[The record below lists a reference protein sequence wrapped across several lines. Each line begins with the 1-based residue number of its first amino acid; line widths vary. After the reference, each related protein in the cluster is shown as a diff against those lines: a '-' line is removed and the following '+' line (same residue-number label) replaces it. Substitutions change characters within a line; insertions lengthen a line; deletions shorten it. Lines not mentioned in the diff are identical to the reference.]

1 MYELD
6 KEKFGT
12 FLVQLRKEKGLTQK
26 ELAEK
31 LYVSDKAVS
40 KWERCLSL
48 PDIAL
53 LQPMAE
59 YLGVTVT
66 ELLSGRRIPEDQP
79 LTVAEVEPLVT
90 GRLVMTAREREEQR
104 EHRRRRG
111 VQLLLSALA
120 CTVEVGLLSL
130 WLPVSSDA
138 ATMMLWMP
146 PVMAGGFGVCFLFL
160 KERLP
165 EFYDKYD
172 VSFIVDGAFQMCM
185 PGVRFNNRN
194 WPYILRAMHRW
205 SCVTMVV
212 WPPVFGVIW
221 WVLQAMSAPWTVVL
235 FVSLL
240 SGLGAIL
247 GGMFLPVVVVGRKY
261 G

>member
-6 KEKFGT
+6 KEKFGA

-40 KWERCLSL
+40 KWERALSL
-48 PDIAL
+48 PDITL

-90 GRLVMTAREREEQR
+90 GHLTMTAQELAAQR
-104 EHRRRRG
+104 ENRRTWGRRFALS
-111 VQLLLSALA
+111 VLACCAEALLLGRAVPLWDSFAV
-120 CTVEVGLLSL
+120 CLLL
-130 WLPVSSDA
+130 
-138 ATMMLWMP
+138 P
-146 PVMAGGFGVCFLFL
+146 PVMAVIFGVYLIFGT
-160 KERLP
+160 KEKLP
-165 EFYDKYD
+165 PFYDQYPLYFY
-172 VSFIVDGAFQMCM
+172 SDGVFSMNL

-194 WPYILRAMHRW
+194 WPHILKAMRAW
-205 SCVTMVV
+205 CCVTAGCWVLVYGAVRWTMNALG
-212 WPPVFGVIW
+212 WPEMAQFGV
-221 WVLQAMSAPWTVVL
+221 LLPLTL
-235 FVSLL
+235 FS
-240 SGLGAIL
+240 IL
-247 GGMFLPVVVVGRKY
+247 GGMCLPVAAVGRKY
-261 G
+261 E